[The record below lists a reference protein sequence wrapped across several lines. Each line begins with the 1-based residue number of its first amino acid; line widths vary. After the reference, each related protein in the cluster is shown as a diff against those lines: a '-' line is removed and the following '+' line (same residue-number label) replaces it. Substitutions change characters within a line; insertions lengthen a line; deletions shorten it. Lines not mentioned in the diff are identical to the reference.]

1 MLYHYKKAFEKI
13 AMGLMSYAS
22 DLNQT
27 TRLLEEME
35 LYQKDPERELY
46 LWKSEETDDF
56 VAVLGVEIEQKVL
69 LLRLISVNPSYRNEG
84 ISSKMLD
91 ALQKL
96 YPDLPIMGTL
106 ETTPIIQAWR
116 VEKQADDQ

>member
-35 LYQKDPERELY
+35 LYQKDPKRELY

-69 LLRLISVNPSYRNEG
+69 LLRLIAVNPSYRNEG
-84 ISSKMLD
+84 ISYKMLD
-91 ALQKL
+91 AIQKL
-96 YPDLPIMGTL
+96 YPELPIMGTL
-106 ETTPIIQAWR
+106 ETTPIIQAWQE
-116 VEKQADDQ
+116 EKEATEE